1 MVVGLFSHCNLKY
14 FDILDIFATGLLMLY
29 NLQYLLQ
36 MVIKL
41 TFLLEMIHLEM
52 WVDINVSLMNAE
64 RKAYEQSHS
73 IILLFNL
80 LLVNGF

>member
-1 MVVGLFSHCNLKY
+1 MNLLYSVACLCFRCHITVVVLNAALLLQACKAFILQMVVGLFSHCNLKY

-41 TFLLEMIHLEM
+41 TFLLEMIH
-52 WVDINVSLMNAE
+52 
-64 RKAYEQSHS
+64 
-73 IILLFNL
+73 
-80 LLVNGF
+80 